1 MVAVII
7 CVREAI
13 PHFYLR
19 SQQYSCHI
27 VTSTRRHRP
36 SPAQPSPAQPA
47 QPSPAQPSPAQPSP
61 ARARTQVKVGWWCW
75 CACARAASPCS
86 LYSALS
92 CPPGPPAASP
102 AQHALLCGSYFI
114 HDSHFTA
121 CCCCPHCKLQQKQ
134 LREKIATLGRFAK
147 LLFAQ
152 SARQP
157 AVNLCFYGAENWNY
171 Y

>member
-1 MVAVII
+1 MIQLCWTSVPSSDSGHTWGSRKLGQGMVGTFLVFSL
-7 CVREAI
+7 
-13 PHFYLR
+13 P
-19 SQQYSCHI
+19 
-27 VTSTRRHRP
+27 
-36 SPAQPSPAQPA
+36 
-47 QPSPAQPSPAQPSP
+47 QPSPAQPSP